1 MYYLCE
7 IIKLKLNHMTKSLAL
22 LIIVSI
28 LPSYFA
34 LFCSPT
40 PATII
45 LCFGTLIAM
54 IVSGVASE
62 NELPF
67 DRIKLMWLIHLV
79 GIMVVVFIKNVI
91 Q

>member
-1 MYYLCE
+1 
-7 IIKLKLNHMTKSLAL
+7 MTKSLAL

-40 PATII
+40 PATIV
-45 LCFGTLIAM
+45 LCFGTIIGM
-54 IVSGVASE
+54 IVSGVANESE
-62 NELPF
+62 IPF
-67 DRIKLMWLIHLV
+67 EKIKLMWLIHIV